1 MQPSSGG
8 RANTGKCTVPL
19 ILFALALDFTR
30 LPANGQQHF
39 EFDLGTCHYEENKLV
54 EITESGIFIQRA
66 STSCC
71 LRHEL
76 QIRFLFNVPSTNRFH
91 YKLLQLGILQ
101 DILEY

>member
-54 EITESGIFIQRA
+54 EITESGIFIPKGKYVLLLETRA
-66 STSCC
+66 ADT
-71 LRHEL
+71 L
-76 QIRFLFNVPSTNRFH
+76 PSTNRFH